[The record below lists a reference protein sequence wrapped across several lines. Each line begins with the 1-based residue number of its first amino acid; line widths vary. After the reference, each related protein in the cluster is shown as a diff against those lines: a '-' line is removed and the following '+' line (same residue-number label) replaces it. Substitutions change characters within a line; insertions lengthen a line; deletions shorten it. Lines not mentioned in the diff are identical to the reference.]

1 MDMSHD
7 LTLSGWATDSNDP
20 DSFFRPLLSC
30 AAIASQTNY
39 AHWCHREFDEV
50 LQKALTSQQLASR
63 IEAYKE
69 AQRILADELPVLPL
83 ASSLR
88 LQAYR
93 YDMKGLVLSPFG
105 NASFAGVSREK
116 EDKVKKP

>member
-1 MDMSHD
+1 M
-7 LTLSGWATDSNDP
+7 
-20 DSFFRPLLSC
+20 
-30 AAIASQTNY
+30 
-39 AHWCHREFDEV
+39 

-116 EDKVKKP
+116 EDEVQKP